1 MVKVTAALKTLLK
14 QSGICVDEFC
24 NQFIK
29 WKNAGEYSSYYF
41 GKDSAY
47 VAPTVDG
54 EKYKLRHVH
63 LVPLID
69 QKQLAVWNKKW
80 QFGGRKTSDRV
91 LIYVEDNR
99 NNFLLIFILSEPDA
113 HKIAQMKELKHEQLM
128 KRFAS
133 VSEQFMFD
141 GTILA

>member
-1 MVKVTAALKTLLK
+1 MVQVTTALKTLLE
-14 QSGICVDEFC
+14 QSGICVEEFC

-29 WKNAGEYSSYYF
+29 WKNADEYSNYYF

-54 EKYKLRHVH
+54 KKYKLRHVH
-63 LVPLID
+63 LVPLVD
-69 QKQLAVWNKKW
+69 QKQLAAWNKKW

-99 NNFLLIFILSEPDA
+99 NNFLLIFILPEPDA
-113 HKIAQMKELKHEQLM
+113 HKIAEMKEPKHQQLM
-128 KRFAS
+128 KRFAII
-133 VSEQFMFD
+133 SEQFLFD
-141 GTILA
+141 GTVAA